1 MKLCTRVKDT
11 LMCSEGGKPC
21 NNKDCAI
28 VKMGYKAEDFED
40 TPTQQ
45 KIKDILSS
53 MTQAAPILSQPK
65 RASQL
70 PATKAV

>member
-1 MKLCTRVKDT
+1 MKLCLRTKDSLT
-11 LMCSEGGKPC
+11 CSEGGKPC

-45 KIKDILSS
+45 KIKVSNLSVEQLENILK
-53 MTQAAPILSQPK
+53 IIK
-65 RASQL
+65 E
-70 PATKAV
+70 

>member
-1 MKLCTRVKDT
+1 MKQCMRVKDT

-45 KIKDILSS
+45 KIKVSDLSVEQLENILK
-53 MTQAAPILSQPK
+53 IVK
-65 RASQL
+65 E
-70 PATKAV
+70 